1 MSKAE
6 IEFAAEN
13 AQKLND
19 LISRSALLEKSF
31 STAPATMI
39 NPYGGESV
47 VRVEDIENAP
57 AVDAEQVYEQLGLVS
72 KALEMAHADLVP
84 VVRCR
89 DCVNWAGDPAKKPE
103 YAGCWRYGA
112 AYGIIVHENGFCD
125 KGMRRT
131 GL

>member
-57 AVDAEQVYEQLGLVS
+57 AVDAEKVYEHLGLVK
-72 KALEMAHADLVP
+72 KALDMAHADLVP
-84 VVRCR
+84 VVRCK
-89 DCVNWAGDPAKKPE
+89 DCKHSRVWENNPMTCAFWTDQWDMPTEPNAF
-103 YAGCWRYGA
+103 CSYG
-112 AYGIIVHENGFCD
+112 E
-125 KGMRRT
+125 RRADH
-131 GL
+131 G

>member
-1 MSKAE
+1 M
-6 IEFAAEN
+6 N
-13 AQKLND
+13 ND

-39 NPYGGESV
+39 NPYGGASG

-57 AVDAEQVYEQLGLVS
+57 AVDAETVLKDVGLVK

-89 DCVNWAGDPAKKPE
+89 DCQYATWAIWAQ
-103 YAGCWRYGA
+103 RYNCEKVRGLMTA
-112 AYGIIVHENGFCD
+112 DNHFCAWGKRRED
-125 KGMRRT
+125 K
-131 GL
+131 